1 MSIHYF
7 HNEKLS
13 LLLTLMLHTALI
25 FLLTADSVDAQNSNR
40 SALVMNNLISLR
52 FKSSLMSTGFVR
64 HSSRG
69 SGVCH
74 HPLLPCP
81 SGISAGGADRAHPA
95 PKPHME
101 AAGSRGC
108 RRPSDALDCQL
119 TCLLFPHATDLA
131 FLKKVIS
138 A

>member
-13 LLLTLMLHTALI
+13 LLPTLMLHTALI
-25 FLLTADSVDAQNSNR
+25 FLLTADSVDAQEYSNR
-40 SALVMNNLISLR
+40 RALVMNNLISLR

-64 HSSRG
+64 HSSWG

-81 SGISAGGADRAHPA
+81 SGVSAGGADRALPA

-101 AAGSRGC
+101 ATGSRC
-108 RRPSDALDCQL
+108 SRLSVHVFVSSSCN
-119 TCLLFPHATDLA
+119 
-131 FLKKVIS
+131 
-138 A
+138 